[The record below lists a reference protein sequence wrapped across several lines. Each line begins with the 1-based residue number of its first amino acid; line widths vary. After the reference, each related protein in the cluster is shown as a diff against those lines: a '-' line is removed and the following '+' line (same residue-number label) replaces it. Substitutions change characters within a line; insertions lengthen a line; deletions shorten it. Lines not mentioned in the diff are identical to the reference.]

1 MERQSEQTEIGER
14 RILVVDVGGNNVKFI
29 ISGDEDRRKFPSGKE
44 FTPAELVE
52 GVLSRIGG
60 EAYDCVSIGVPGA
73 VVDGRIVVAP
83 VNLGKG
89 WRKFDFESAFDRPVK
104 LVNDAEMQALGSY
117 KGGTMLFLGL
127 GTGLGAALVKDGTI
141 VPLEVAH
148 LPYRDGMTF
157 EDFVGRRGLKRLG
170 REEWEAAVHDVV
182 ERLRQALVANYVVMG
197 GGNTSKL
204 KNLPEH
210 TIQGSNDN
218 ALIGGFRLWD
228 RD

>member
-1 MERQSEQTEIGER
+1 MEGQTELEANRER

-29 ISGDEDRRKFPSGKE
+29 ISGDEARRKFPSGPD

-52 GVLSRIGG
+52 GVLSRIEG
-60 EAYDCVSIGVPGA
+60 ESYDCVSIGVPGA
-73 VVDGRIVVAP
+73 VVEGKIVVAP

-89 WRKFDFESAFDRPVK
+89 WRKFDFAKAFDRPVK

-117 KGGTMLFLGL
+117 AGGTMLFIGL
-127 GTGLGAALVKDGTI
+127 GTGLGAAMVKDGTV

-148 LPYRDGMTF
+148 LPYKDGMTF

-170 REEWEAAVHDVV
+170 KEEWEIAVHDVV

-204 KNLPEH
+204 KKLPEH
-210 TIQGSNDN
+210 TVRGSNDN

-228 RD
+228 